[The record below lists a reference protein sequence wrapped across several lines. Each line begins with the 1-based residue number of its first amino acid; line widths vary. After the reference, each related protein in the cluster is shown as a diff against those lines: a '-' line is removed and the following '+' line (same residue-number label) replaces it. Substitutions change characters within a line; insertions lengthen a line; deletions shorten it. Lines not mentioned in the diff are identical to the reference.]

1 MRTKTKLVTA
11 VGLAGLVAAA
21 VNLRSGEVTA
31 ADHVDSPQ
39 SEADPAADIADLYAW
54 HADGQL
60 YAIITFAG
68 LTAGGGDATYDPDV
82 LYTLHI
88 DDDDDREAD
97 HEIYVRFGQ
106 NLAEE
111 WGVRVDNLPGEAG
124 HFEGPVGEAVVG
136 KAGGQVQAGLFDDPF
151 FFDLD
156 GFQETIM
163 NITTNGPDSYGN
175 LAFDSTNDAFAGTN
189 VTAIVLDMPYAAAD
203 VDGDGQVQVWATT
216 GRLTPR

>member
-11 VGLAGLVAAA
+11 VGLAGLVAAG

-54 HADGQL
+54 HADGRL

-68 LTAGGGDATYDPDV
+68 LTPAGGDATYDADV

-88 DDDDDREAD
+88 DAASDRGPD
-97 HEIYVRFGQ
+97 HDVHIRVGQ
-106 NLAEE
+106 NLLEE
-111 WGVRVDNLPGEAG
+111 WGVRVDGLPGEDAS
-124 HFEGPVGEAVVG
+124 FEGPVGEVVSG
-136 KAGGQVQAGLFDDPF
+136 ANGGRVQAGLFDDPF

-156 GFQETIM
+156 GFEETIM
-163 NITTNGPDSYGN
+163 NITTNGPGSYGN
-175 LAFDSTNDAFAGTN
+175 LAFDSTNDSFAGTN

-203 VDGDGQVQVWATT
+203 DDGNGQIQVWATT